1 MAKRSNIIS
10 NWPKYVLQWG
20 VLVALILFLTGLIP
34 GETAADPEAYCPM
47 GGLQAFATYL
57 AQNSLPCSMSSLQ
70 VMMGLALVAA
80 VVLFSKLFCGYLCPL
95 GTVQDIIKRLR
106 VKFRIKSVK
115 IANGSVADKI
125 LRIIKYALLF
135 LIFYMTIEE
144 SELFCKNLDPYYAV
158 ATGFQGEITLWMSIV
173 SICVLVIGSLVVDMF
188 WCRYLCP
195 LGAISNSLKFWVWIG
210 VLFGIYYVANVI
222 GAGIPWAVLLGAFCI
237 IGYLLEV
244 FNAKPKYQ
252 ILHVLKNE
260 SACNNCGLCQKM
272 CPYHI
277 DLRTFHNGKINHVDC
292 TLCGE
297 CVAACANKAL
307 NVGIKENK
315 VGKFRKVVPALLAVA
330 LTLFGIWAG
339 GKIELPTI
347 DMKWNTEDVAS
358 ENLQTTTFDNL
369 RTLKCYGSAMTFK
382 AKMEKVPGVHG
393 VKVFVTR
400 QSADILYNGEATSP
414 EKIREAIYVPS
425 RCKVQQLDPSVTTS
439 LKTVVIRTEGMYEK
453 GDLDNLGAMLKETGR
468 KIYWLESEFA
478 CPLIVRVIMDAGE
491 NLDEDWFEEIV
502 EKEYDFVKMEDEV
515 IRTNASEYISKSFKP
530 FKVEIQSRI
539 EKYGNWKQCWYEIS
553 DLSFDNIDNAMPFL
567 SNYLTQQSSILGVYL
582 ELNAD
587 LVPTIRIRYV
597 DPMTEDKIKELL
609 ARETWTIS
617 NKGELKETK
626 AKIAF

>member
-1 MAKRSNIIS
+1 MAKRSSIIS

-20 VLVALILFLTGLIP
+20 VLVALTLFLTGLIP

-115 IANGSVADKI
+115 IANGSAIDKI

-135 LIFYMTIEE
+135 LIFYMTVEE

-244 FNAKPKYQ
+244 FNTKPKYQ

-400 QSADILYNGEATSP
+400 QSADILYNAEATSP
-414 EKIREAIYVPS
+414 EKIREAIYIPS

-453 GDLDNLGAMLKETGR
+453 GDLDNLGAMLKDTGR

-609 ARETWTIS
+609 ARDTWTIS

-626 AKIAF
+626 AKIIL

>member
-34 GETAADPEAYCPM
+34 GETAADPEAFCPM

-70 VMMGLALVAA
+70 VMMGLVLVAA

-135 LIFYMTIEE
+135 LIFYMTVEE

-210 VLFGIYYVANVI
+210 VLFGIYYIANVI

-237 IGYLLEV
+237 IGYMLEV
-244 FNAKPKYQ
+244 FNARPKYQ

-315 VGKFRKVVPALLAVA
+315 VDKFRKVVPALLAVA

-400 QSADILYNGEATSP
+400 QSADILYNAEATSP

-515 IRTNASEYISKSFKP
+515 IRTNASAYIRKSFKP

-539 EKYGNWKQCWYEIS
+539 EKYGNWKQSWYEIS

>member
-1 MAKRSNIIS
+1 MAKRSSIIS

-106 VKFRIKSVK
+106 VKFRIKSIK
-115 IANGSVADKI
+115 IANGSAIDKI

-135 LIFYMTIEE
+135 LIFYMTVEE

-210 VLFGIYYVANVI
+210 VLFGVYFAANVI

-347 DMKWNTEDVAS
+347 DMKWNYEDVAS

-400 QSADILYNGEATSP
+400 QSADILYNAEATSP
-414 EKIREAIYVPS
+414 EKIREAIYIPS

-609 ARETWTIS
+609 ARDTWTIS

>member
-34 GETAADPEAYCPM
+34 GETAADPEAFCPM

-80 VVLFSKLFCGYLCPL
+80 VVLFSKLFCGFLCPL

-135 LIFYMTIEE
+135 LIFYMTVEE

-210 VLFGIYYVANVI
+210 VLFGIYYAANVI

-244 FNAKPKYQ
+244 FNARPKYQ

-400 QSADILYNGEATSP
+400 QSADILYNAEATSP
-414 EKIREAIYVPS
+414 EKIREAIYIPS

-439 LKTVVIRTEGMYEK
+439 LKTVVIRTEGMYER

-539 EKYGNWKQCWYEIS
+539 EKYGNWKQNWYEMS
-553 DLSFDNIDNAMPFL
+553 DLSFDNIDSAMPFL

>member
-1 MAKRSNIIS
+1 MAKRSSIIS

-115 IANGSVADKI
+115 IANGSAIDKI

-135 LIFYMTIEE
+135 LIFYMTVEE

-400 QSADILYNGEATSP
+400 QSADILYNAEATSP
-414 EKIREAIYVPS
+414 EKIREAIYIPS

-439 LKTVVIRTEGMYEK
+439 LKTIVIRTEGMYEK

-609 ARETWTIS
+609 ARDTWTIS

-626 AKIAF
+626 AKIIL

>member
-1 MAKRSNIIS
+1 MAKRSSIIS

-20 VLVALILFLTGLIP
+20 VLVALTLFLTGLIP

-115 IANGSVADKI
+115 IANGSAIDKI

-135 LIFYMTIEE
+135 LIFYMTVEE

-210 VLFGIYYVANVI
+210 VLFGVYFAANVI

-400 QSADILYNGEATSP
+400 QSADILYNAEATSP
-414 EKIREAIYVPS
+414 EKIREAIYIPS

-539 EKYGNWKQCWYEIS
+539 EKYGNWKQSLYEIS
-553 DLSFDNIDNAMPFL
+553 DLSFDNIDSAMPFL

>member
-1 MAKRSNIIS
+1 MAKRSSIIS

-106 VKFRIKSVK
+106 VKFRIKSIK
-115 IANGSVADKI
+115 IANGSAIDKI

-135 LIFYMTIEE
+135 LIFYMTVEE

-210 VLFGIYYVANVI
+210 VLFGVYFAANVI

-400 QSADILYNGEATSP
+400 QSADILYNAEATSP

-425 RCKVQQLDPSVTTS
+425 RCKVQQHDPSVTTS

-515 IRTNASEYISKSFKP
+515 IRTNASEYISRSFKP

-539 EKYGNWKQCWYEIS
+539 EKYGNRKQNWYEIY
-553 DLSFDNIDNAMPFL
+553 DLSFDNIDSDMPFL

-609 ARETWTIS
+609 ARDTWTIS
-617 NKGELKETK
+617 NKGELKETN

>member
-1 MAKRSNIIS
+1 MAKRSSIIS

-115 IANGSVADKI
+115 IANGSAIDKI

-135 LIFYMTIEE
+135 LIFYMTVEE

-400 QSADILYNGEATSP
+400 QSADILYNAEATSP
-414 EKIREAIYVPS
+414 EKIREAIYIPS

-453 GDLDNLGAMLKETGR
+453 GDLDNLGAMFKETGR
-468 KIYWLESEFA
+468 KIYWLESEFD

-539 EKYGNWKQCWYEIS
+539 EKYGNWKQSWYEIS

-609 ARETWTIS
+609 ARDTWTIS

>member
-1 MAKRSNIIS
+1 MAKRSSIIS

-34 GETAADPEAYCPM
+34 GETAADPEAFCPM

-115 IANGSVADKI
+115 IANGSAIDKI

-135 LIFYMTIEE
+135 LIFYMTVEE

-210 VLFGIYYVANVI
+210 VLFGVYFAANVI

-400 QSADILYNGEATSP
+400 QSADILYNAEATSP
-414 EKIREAIYVPS
+414 EKIREAIYIPS

-539 EKYGNWKQCWYEIS
+539 EKYGNWKQNWYEVS
-553 DLSFDNIDNAMPFL
+553 DLSFDNIDNAIPFL

-582 ELNAD
+582 ELNTD

-597 DPMTEDKIKELL
+597 DPTTEDKIKELL
-609 ARETWTIS
+609 ARDTWTIS

>member
-1 MAKRSNIIS
+1 MAKRSSIIS

-106 VKFRIKSVK
+106 VKFRIKSIK
-115 IANGSVADKI
+115 IANGSAIDKI

-135 LIFYMTIEE
+135 LIFYMTVEE

-210 VLFGIYYVANVI
+210 VLFGVYFAANVI

-400 QSADILYNGEATSP
+400 QSADILYNAEATSP

-515 IRTNASEYISKSFKP
+515 IRTNASEYISRSFKP

-539 EKYGNWKQCWYEIS
+539 EKYGNRKQNWYEIS
-553 DLSFDNIDNAMPFL
+553 DLSFDNIDSAMPFL

-609 ARETWTIS
+609 ARDTWTIS
-617 NKGELKETK
+617 NKGELKETN

>member
-1 MAKRSNIIS
+1 MAKRSSIIS

-20 VLVALILFLTGLIP
+20 VLVALTLFLTGLIP
-34 GETAADPEAYCPM
+34 GETAADPEAFCPM

-115 IANGSVADKI
+115 IANGSAIDNI

-135 LIFYMTIEE
+135 LIFYMTVEE

-210 VLFGIYYVANVI
+210 VLFGVYFAANVI

-400 QSADILYNGEATSP
+400 QSADILYNAEATSP
-414 EKIREAIYVPS
+414 EKIREAIYIPS

-553 DLSFDNIDNAMPFL
+553 DLSFDNIDSAMPFL

-597 DPMTEDKIKELL
+597 DPMTEDKIQELL
-609 ARETWTIS
+609 ARDTWTIS

>member
-1 MAKRSNIIS
+1 MAKRSSIIS

-20 VLVALILFLTGLIP
+20 VLVALILFLTGRIP

-106 VKFRIKSVK
+106 VKFRIKSIK
-115 IANGSVADKI
+115 IANGSAIDKI
-125 LRIIKYALLF
+125 LRIIKSAILF
-135 LIFYMTIEE
+135 HIFYITVEE

-210 VLFGIYYVANVI
+210 VLFGVYFAANVI

-400 QSADILYNGEATSP
+400 QSADILYNAEATSP
-414 EKIREAIYVPS
+414 EKIREAIYIPS

-539 EKYGNWKQCWYEIS
+539 EKYGNWKQNWYEVS

-597 DPMTEDKIKELL
+597 DPMTEDKIKEIL
-609 ARETWTIS
+609 ARDTWTIS

>member
-1 MAKRSNIIS
+1 MAKRSSIIS

-57 AQNSLPCSMSSLQ
+57 AQSSLPCSMSSLQ

-115 IANGSVADKI
+115 IANGSAIDKI

-135 LIFYMTIEE
+135 LIFYMTVEE

-400 QSADILYNGEATSP
+400 QSADILYNAEATSP
-414 EKIREAIYVPS
+414 EKIREAIYIPS

-439 LKTVVIRTEGMYEK
+439 LKTIVIRTEGMYEK

-609 ARETWTIS
+609 ARDTWTIS

-626 AKIAF
+626 AKIIL

>member
-1 MAKRSNIIS
+1 MAKKSSIIS

-115 IANGSVADKI
+115 IANGSAIDKI

-135 LIFYMTIEE
+135 LIFYMTVEE

-400 QSADILYNGEATSP
+400 QSADILYNAEATSP
-414 EKIREAIYVPS
+414 EKIREAIYIPS

-515 IRTNASEYISKSFKP
+515 IRTNASEYISKSFKA
-530 FKVEIQSRI
+530 FKVEIQSCI
-539 EKYGNWKQCWYEIS
+539 EKYGNWKQNWYEVS

-609 ARETWTIS
+609 ARDTWTIS

>member
-1 MAKRSNIIS
+1 MAKRSSIIS

-106 VKFRIKSVK
+106 VKFRIKSIK
-115 IANGSVADKI
+115 IANGSAIDKI

-135 LIFYMTIEE
+135 LIFYMTVEE

-210 VLFGIYYVANVI
+210 VLFGVYFAANVI

-260 SACNNCGLCQKM
+260 SACNNC
-272 CPYHI
+272 
-277 DLRTFHNGKINHVDC
+277 
-292 TLCGE
+292 
-297 CVAACANKAL
+297 
-307 NVGIKENK
+307 
-315 VGKFRKVVPALLAVA
+315 
-330 LTLFGIWAG
+330 
-339 GKIELPTI
+339 
-347 DMKWNTEDVAS
+347 
-358 ENLQTTTFDNL
+358 
-369 RTLKCYGSAMTFK
+369 
-382 AKMEKVPGVHG
+382 
-393 VKVFVTR
+393 
-400 QSADILYNGEATSP
+400 
-414 EKIREAIYVPS
+414 
-425 RCKVQQLDPSVTTS
+425 
-439 LKTVVIRTEGMYEK
+439 
-453 GDLDNLGAMLKETGR
+453 
-468 KIYWLESEFA
+468 
-478 CPLIVRVIMDAGE
+478 
-491 NLDEDWFEEIV
+491 
-502 EKEYDFVKMEDEV
+502 
-515 IRTNASEYISKSFKP
+515 
-530 FKVEIQSRI
+530 
-539 EKYGNWKQCWYEIS
+539 
-553 DLSFDNIDNAMPFL
+553 
-567 SNYLTQQSSILGVYL
+567 
-582 ELNAD
+582 
-587 LVPTIRIRYV
+587 
-597 DPMTEDKIKELL
+597 
-609 ARETWTIS
+609 
-617 NKGELKETK
+617 
-626 AKIAF
+626 

>member
-106 VKFRIKSVK
+106 VKFRIKSIK
-115 IANGSVADKI
+115 IANGSAIDKI

-135 LIFYMTIEE
+135 LIFYMTVEE

-158 ATGFQGEITLWMSIV
+158 ATGFQGEITLWMSII

-210 VLFGIYYVANVI
+210 VLFGVYFAANVI

-400 QSADILYNGEATSP
+400 QSADILYNAEATSP
-414 EKIREAIYVPS
+414 EKIREAIYIPS

-553 DLSFDNIDNAMPFL
+553 DLSFDNIDSAMPFL

-609 ARETWTIS
+609 ARDTWTIS

>member
-1 MAKRSNIIS
+1 MAKRSSIIS

-106 VKFRIKSVK
+106 VKFRVKSVK
-115 IANGSVADKI
+115 IANGSAIDKI

-135 LIFYMTIEE
+135 LIFYMTVEE

-173 SICVLVIGSLVVDMF
+173 SICVLVIGSLAVDMF

-210 VLFGIYYVANVI
+210 VLFGVYFAANVI

-400 QSADILYNGEATSP
+400 QSADILYNAEATSP
-414 EKIREAIYVPS
+414 EKIREAIYIPS

-530 FKVEIQSRI
+530 FKAEIKSRI

-582 ELNAD
+582 QLNAD

-609 ARETWTIS
+609 ARDTWTIS

>member
-1 MAKRSNIIS
+1 MAKRSSIIS

-106 VKFRIKSVK
+106 VKFRIKSIK
-115 IANGSVADKI
+115 IANGSAIDKI

-135 LIFYMTIEE
+135 LIFYMTVEE

-400 QSADILYNGEATSP
+400 QSADILYNAEATSP
-414 EKIREAIYVPS
+414 EKIREAIYIPS

-609 ARETWTIS
+609 ARDTWTIS

>member
-20 VLVALILFLTGLIP
+20 VLMALILFLTGLIP

-115 IANGSVADKI
+115 IANGSAIDKI

-135 LIFYMTIEE
+135 LIFYMTVEE

-210 VLFGIYYVANVI
+210 VLFGIYYAANVI

-237 IGYLLEV
+237 IGYMLEV
-244 FNAKPKYQ
+244 FNARPKYQ

-358 ENLQTTTFDNL
+358 ENLQTTTFDGL

-400 QSADILYNGEATSP
+400 QSADILYNAEATSP
-414 EKIREAIYVPS
+414 EKIREAIYIPS

>member
-1 MAKRSNIIS
+1 MAKRSSIIS

-115 IANGSVADKI
+115 IANGSAIDKI

-135 LIFYMTIEE
+135 LIFYMTVEE

-173 SICVLVIGSLVVDMF
+173 SICVLVIGSLAVDMF

-210 VLFGIYYVANVI
+210 VLFGVYFAANVI
-222 GAGIPWAVLLGAFCI
+222 GTGIPWAVLLGAFCI

-400 QSADILYNGEATSP
+400 QSADILYNAEATSP

-515 IRTNASEYISKSFKP
+515 IRTNASEYISRSFKP

-609 ARETWTIS
+609 ARDTWAIS

>member
-20 VLVALILFLTGLIP
+20 VLVALILFLTGLMP

-115 IANGSVADKI
+115 IANGSAIDKI

-135 LIFYMTIEE
+135 LIFYMTVEE

-173 SICVLVIGSLVVDMF
+173 SICILVIGSLAVDMF

-210 VLFGIYYVANVI
+210 VLFGVYFAANVI

-400 QSADILYNGEATSP
+400 QSADILYNAEATSP
-414 EKIREAIYVPS
+414 EKIREAIYIPS

-439 LKTVVIRTEGMYEK
+439 LNTVVIRTEGMYEK
-453 GDLDNLGAMLKETGR
+453 GDLDNLGAMFKETGR

-609 ARETWTIS
+609 ARDTWTIS

>member
-1 MAKRSNIIS
+1 MAKRSSIIS

-20 VLVALILFLTGLIP
+20 VLVALTLFLTGLIP

-115 IANGSVADKI
+115 IANGSAIDKI

-135 LIFYMTIEE
+135 LIFYMTVEE

-210 VLFGIYYVANVI
+210 VLFGIYYIANVI

-315 VGKFRKVVPALLAVA
+315 VDKFRKVVPALLAVA

-358 ENLQTTTFDNL
+358 DNLQTTTFDNL

-400 QSADILYNGEATSP
+400 QSADILYNAEATSP
-414 EKIREAIYVPS
+414 EKIREAIYIPS

-502 EKEYDFVKMEDEV
+502 EKEYDFVKMEDKV
-515 IRTNASEYISKSFKP
+515 IRTNASEYISRSFKP

-609 ARETWTIS
+609 ARDTWTIS

>member
-1 MAKRSNIIS
+1 MAKRSSIIS

-20 VLVALILFLTGLIP
+20 VLVALTLFLTGLIP

-115 IANGSVADKI
+115 IANGSAIDKI
-125 LRIIKYALLF
+125 LRIIKHALLF
-135 LIFYMTIEE
+135 LIFYMTVEE

-244 FNAKPKYQ
+244 FNTKPKYQ

-400 QSADILYNGEATSP
+400 QSADILYNAEATSP
-414 EKIREAIYVPS
+414 EKIREAIYIPS

-453 GDLDNLGAMLKETGR
+453 GDLDNLGAMLKDTGR

-587 LVPTIRIRYV
+587 LVTTISMRYV

-609 ARETWTIS
+609 ARDTWTIS

-626 AKIAF
+626 AKIIL

>member
-1 MAKRSNIIS
+1 MAKRSSIIS

-115 IANGSVADKI
+115 IANGSAIDKI

-135 LIFYMTIEE
+135 LIFYMTVEE

-210 VLFGIYYVANVI
+210 VLFGVYFAANVI

-400 QSADILYNGEATSP
+400 QSADILYNAEATSP
-414 EKIREAIYVPS
+414 EKIREAIYIPS

-515 IRTNASEYISKSFKP
+515 IRTNASEYISRSFKP

-609 ARETWTIS
+609 ARDTWTIS

>member
-1 MAKRSNIIS
+1 MAKRSSIIS

-115 IANGSVADKI
+115 IANGSAIDKI

-135 LIFYMTIEE
+135 LIFYMTVEE

-173 SICVLVIGSLVVDMF
+173 SICVLVIGSLAVDMF

-210 VLFGIYYVANVI
+210 VLFGVYFAANVI

-400 QSADILYNGEATSP
+400 QSADILYNAEATSP
-414 EKIREAIYVPS
+414 EKIREAIYIPS

-609 ARETWTIS
+609 ARDTWTIS

>member
-34 GETAADPEAYCPM
+34 GEMAADPEAYCPM

-106 VKFRIKSVK
+106 VKFRIKSIK
-115 IANGSVADKI
+115 IANGSAIDKI

-135 LIFYMTIEE
+135 LIFYMTVEE

-173 SICVLVIGSLVVDMF
+173 SICVLVIGSLAVDMF

-210 VLFGIYYVANVI
+210 VLFGVYFAANVI

-400 QSADILYNGEATSP
+400 QSADILYNAEATSP

-515 IRTNASEYISKSFKP
+515 IRTNASEYISRSFKP

-609 ARETWTIS
+609 ARDTWTIS

>member
-1 MAKRSNIIS
+1 MAKRSSIIS

-106 VKFRIKSVK
+106 VKFRVKSVK
-115 IANGSVADKI
+115 IANGSAIDKI

-135 LIFYMTIEE
+135 LIFYMTVEE

-173 SICVLVIGSLVVDMF
+173 SICVLVIGSLAVAMF

-195 LGAISNSLKFWVWIG
+195 LGAISNSLKFWAWIG
-210 VLFGIYYVANVI
+210 VLFGVYFAANVI

-277 DLRTFHNGKINHVDC
+277 DLRSFHNGKINHVDC

-400 QSADILYNGEATSP
+400 QSADILYNAEATSP
-414 EKIREAIYVPS
+414 EKIREAIYIPS

-515 IRTNASEYISKSFKP
+515 IRTNASEYISRSFKP

-609 ARETWTIS
+609 ARDTWTIS

>member
-1 MAKRSNIIS
+1 MAKRSSIIS

-34 GETAADPEAYCPM
+34 GETAADPEAFCPM

-106 VKFRIKSVK
+106 VKFRIKSIK
-115 IANGSVADKI
+115 IANGSAIDKI

-135 LIFYMTIEE
+135 LIFYMTVEE

-210 VLFGIYYVANVI
+210 VLFGVYFAANVI

-400 QSADILYNGEATSP
+400 QSADILYNAEATSP
-414 EKIREAIYVPS
+414 EKIREAIYIPS

-539 EKYGNWKQCWYEIS
+539 EKYGNWKQNWYEVS

-609 ARETWTIS
+609 ARDTWTIS

>member
-1 MAKRSNIIS
+1 MAKRSSIIS

-34 GETAADPEAYCPM
+34 GETAADPEAFCPM

-115 IANGSVADKI
+115 IANGSAIDKI

-135 LIFYMTIEE
+135 LIFYMTVEE

-173 SICVLVIGSLVVDMF
+173 SICVLVIGSLAVDMF

-210 VLFGIYYVANVI
+210 VLFGVYFAANVI
-222 GAGIPWAVLLGAFCI
+222 GTGIPWAVLLGAFCI

-400 QSADILYNGEATSP
+400 QSADILYNAEATSP

-515 IRTNASEYISKSFKP
+515 IRTNASEYISRSFKP

-609 ARETWTIS
+609 ARDTWAIS

>member
-1 MAKRSNIIS
+1 MAKRSSIIS

-106 VKFRIKSVK
+106 VKFRIKSIK
-115 IANGSVADKI
+115 IANGSAIDKI

-135 LIFYMTIEE
+135 LIFYMTVEE

-158 ATGFQGEITLWMSIV
+158 ATGFQGEIILWMSIV
-173 SICVLVIGSLVVDMF
+173 SICVLVIGSLAVDMF

-210 VLFGIYYVANVI
+210 VLFGVYFAANVI

-400 QSADILYNGEATSP
+400 QSADILYNAEATSP

-478 CPLIVRVIMDAGE
+478 CPLVVRVIMDAGE

-515 IRTNASEYISKSFKP
+515 IRTNASEYISRSFKP

-539 EKYGNWKQCWYEIS
+539 EKYGNWKQSWYEIS

-609 ARETWTIS
+609 ARDTWTIS

>member
-1 MAKRSNIIS
+1 MAKRSSIIS

-106 VKFRIKSVK
+106 VKFRIKSIK
-115 IANGSVADKI
+115 IANGSAIDKI

-135 LIFYMTIEE
+135 LIFYMTVEE

-400 QSADILYNGEATSP
+400 QSADILYNAEATSP
-414 EKIREAIYVPS
+414 EKIREAIYIPS

-453 GDLDNLGAMLKETGR
+453 GDLDNLGAMLKDTGR

-609 ARETWTIS
+609 ARDTWTIS

>member
-20 VLVALILFLTGLIP
+20 VLVALTLFLTGLIP

-70 VMMGLALVAA
+70 VMMGIALVAA
-80 VVLFSKLFCGYLCPL
+80 VVLFSKLFCAYICPV
-95 GTVQDIIKRLR
+95 GTVQDLIRKLR
-106 VKFRIKSVK
+106 DALHIKSVK
-115 IANGSVADKI
+115 VRNGSAIDKVF
-125 LRIIKYALLF
+125 RIVKYALVF
-135 LIFYMTIEE
+135 WIFYMTVNA

-173 SICVLVIGSLVVDMF
+173 SICVLVIGSLAVDMF

-210 VLFGIYYVANVI
+210 VLFGIYYIANVI

-244 FNAKPKYQ
+244 FNARPKYQ

-400 QSADILYNGEATSP
+400 QSADILYNAEATSP
-414 EKIREAIYVPS
+414 EKIREAIYIPS

-609 ARETWTIS
+609 ARDTWTIS

-626 AKIAF
+626 AKIIL

>member
-1 MAKRSNIIS
+1 MAKRSSIIS

-106 VKFRIKSVK
+106 VKFRIKSIK
-115 IANGSVADKI
+115 IANGSAIDKI

-135 LIFYMTIEE
+135 LIFYMTVEE

-210 VLFGIYYVANVI
+210 VLFGVYFAANVI

-400 QSADILYNGEATSP
+400 QSADILYNAEATSP
-414 EKIREAIYVPS
+414 EKIREAIYIPS

-515 IRTNASEYISKSFKP
+515 IRTNASEYISRSFKP

-539 EKYGNWKQCWYEIS
+539 EKYGNRKQNWYEIS
-553 DLSFDNIDNAMPFL
+553 DLSFDNIDSAMPFL

-609 ARETWTIS
+609 ARDTWTIS

>member
-1 MAKRSNIIS
+1 MAKRSSIIS

-106 VKFRIKSVK
+106 VKFRIKSIK
-115 IANGSVADKI
+115 IANGSVVDKV

-135 LIFYMTIEE
+135 LIFYMTVEE

-210 VLFGIYYVANVI
+210 VLFGVYFAANVI

-400 QSADILYNGEATSP
+400 QSADILYNAEATSP
-414 EKIREAIYVPS
+414 EKIREAIYIPS

-539 EKYGNWKQCWYEIS
+539 EKYGNWKQSWYEIS

-609 ARETWTIS
+609 ARDTWTIS